1 MVESQLSD
9 LRSLLQS
16 VDTDL
21 RPHLQPSLH
30 TITTQVSDLHPLL
43 YHSQLSAINKYWSSA
58 IHDTPADLHVIQSRI
73 SRLPS
78 LLHPVDLALHPQL
91 QPVQSVGDAH
101 VDNLRAMSAR
111 LLDLNAFTDILHEA
125 SIIHNMWNSK
135 YDAPTFVT
143 TLQSHLSTLTARLM
157 SIKTGSFPHLRVM
170 QAAAQAQL
178 VRLQS
183 DLDRLSQI
191 Q

>member
-1 MVESQLSD
+1 MLISCQLFVIKDQYVYSKDDAPADDKMVESQLSD

-73 SRLPS
+73 SHLTS
-78 LLHPVDLALHPQL
+78 MLHSVELALHP
-91 QPVQSVGDAH
+91 
-101 VDNLRAMSAR
+101 
-111 LLDLNAFTDILHEA
+111 
-125 SIIHNMWNSK
+125 
-135 YDAPTFVT
+135 
-143 TLQSHLSTLTARLM
+143 
-157 SIKTGSFPHLRVM
+157 
-170 QAAAQAQL
+170 
-178 VRLQS
+178 
-183 DLDRLSQI
+183 
-191 Q
+191 